1 MRHMREFYLPTR
13 IITGIGCFES
23 LGQHAARFGSRAM
36 LVCGTHSLRAS
47 GQLDRARRLLQD
59 AQMALVVYDAVT
71 GEPTL
76 DIVQA
81 GLDTAREHKVQVI
94 IGIGGGSAMDTA
106 KAIAGLYAHPG
117 TVDDYFGQVRQVSG
131 GGLPWI
137 AVPTTAGTGAEVTKN
152 AVLVSPKHEVKSS
165 LRHDAWYA
173 DLALVDPEMT
183 LTSPPDVTAASGS
196 DALTQAIEAYTSIAA
211 SPVTDALAERA
222 IAQIGRSLPR
232 AYEDGSGLE
241 ARAGMLYGSMLT
253 GMAFANARL
262 GGVHGMA
269 HPLGYRYRIPHGV
282 VCGLLLP
289 YTMAYNLEYAVD
301 KYASVARLL
310 GVDARGLDQAA
321 AAERAVER
329 VRDLLVAVDTAMHLR
344 RFGVEED
351 DLPLIAAESM
361 PSGSLKHN
369 PRPLSEEDV
378 QAILRA
384 AL

>member
-1 MRHMREFYLPTR
+1 
-13 IITGIGCFES
+13 
-23 LGQHAARFGSRAM
+23 
-36 LVCGTHSLRAS
+36 
-47 GQLDRARRLLQD
+47 
-59 AQMALVVYDAVT
+59 MA
-71 GEPTL
+71 
-76 DIVQA
+76 
-81 GLDTAREHKVQVI
+81 K
-94 IGIGGGSAMDTA
+94 SSA
-106 KAIAGLYAHPG
+106 KAGRRRSGNPGAAPG
-117 TVDDYFGQVRQVSG
+117 T
-131 GGLPWI
+131 
-137 AVPTTAGTGAEVTKN
+137 
-152 AVLVSPKHEVKSS
+152 
-165 LRHDAWYA
+165 
-173 DLALVDPEMT
+173 AL
-183 LTSPPDVTAASGS
+183 
-196 DALTQAIEAYTSIAA
+196 
-211 SPVTDALAERA
+211 ERA

-269 HPLGYRYRIPHGV
+269 HPLGYRFHIPHGV

-329 VRDLLVAVDTAMHLR
+329 VRDLLVAVDTSMHLR

-351 DLPLIAAESM
+351 DLPLIATESM
-361 PSGSLKHN
+361 PSGSLRHN

>member
-1 MRHMREFYLPTR
+1 MLDFYLPTR
-13 IITGIGCFES
+13 IITGIGCFDA
-23 LGQHAARFGSRAM
+23 LGQRTAALGSRAM
-36 LVCGTHSLRAS
+36 LVCGSHSLRAS
-47 GQLDRARRLLQD
+47 GQLDRARRLLREVGVT
-59 AQMALVVYDAVT
+59 LLVYDAVSR
-71 GEPTL
+71 EPTL

-81 GLDTAREHKVQVI
+81 GLDLAHRSEVEIV

-106 KAIAGLYAHPG
+106 KAIAGLYTHPG
-117 TVDDYFGQVRQVSG
+117 TVDDYFGKVRQVSG
-131 GGLPWI
+131 SGLPWI

-152 AVLVSPKHEVKSS
+152 AVLVSPTHGIKSS

-183 LTSPPDVTAASGS
+183 LTSPPDVTAASGL

-211 SPVTDALAERA
+211 SPVTDALAEKA
-222 IAQIGRSLPR
+222 IALIGRSLLR
-232 AYEDGSGLE
+232 AYQDGGDLD
-241 ARAGMLYGSMLT
+241 ARADMLYGSTLT

-262 GGVHGMA
+262 GAVHGMA
-269 HPLGYRYRIPHGV
+269 HPLGYRYHIPHGV

-289 YTMAYNLEYAVD
+289 YTMSYNLAYAQY

-310 GVDARGLDQAA
+310 GIDVSDLGTVA

-329 VRDLLVAVDTAMHLR
+329 VRELLVAVDVPMHLR
-344 RFGVEED
+344 RFGVGQD
-351 DLPLIAAESM
+351 DLALVAAESM

-369 PRPLSEEDV
+369 PRPLSLEDV
-378 QAILRA
+378 QAILTA

>member
-1 MRHMREFYLPTR
+1 MREFYLPTR
-13 IITGIGCFES
+13 IITGIDCFES
-23 LGQHAARFGSRAM
+23 LGQHAAQLGSRAM
-36 LVCGTHSLRAS
+36 LVCGPHSLRAS
-47 GQLDRARRLLQD
+47 GRLDRARRLLQD
-59 AQMALVVYDAVT
+59 AQVALLVYDAVA

-76 DIVQA
+76 DVVQT
-81 GLDTAREHKVQVI
+81 GLDTAHKHKVQVI

-106 KAIAGLYAHPG
+106 KAIAGLYTHPG
-117 TVDDYFGQVRQVSG
+117 TVEDYFGKVRQVSG

-137 AVPTTAGTGAEVTKN
+137 AVPTTAGTGAEVTRN

-173 DLALVDPEMT
+173 DLALVDPAMT
-183 LTSPPDVTAASGS
+183 LSAPPDVTAASGS

-211 SPVTDALAERA
+211 SPVTDALAAEA
-222 IAQIGRSLPR
+222 IARIGRSLLHAYHHGSDMDTR
-232 AYEDGSGLE
+232 AD
-241 ARAGMLYGSMLT
+241 MLYGSTLT

-269 HPLGYRYRIPHGV
+269 HPLGYRHHIPHGV

-289 YTMAYNLEYAVD
+289 YTMAYNLEYAAD

-310 GVDARGLDQAA
+310 GVDARGLNAAA

-329 VRDLLVAVDTAMHLR
+329 VRELLVAVDIPMHLR
-344 RFGVEED
+344 AFGVEQD
-351 DLPLIAAESM
+351 GLALIAAESM

-369 PRPLSEEDV
+369 PRPLGEEDV

>member
-1 MRHMREFYLPTR
+1 MHEFYLPTR
-13 IITGIGCFES
+13 IITGIGCLDS
-23 LGQHAARFGSRAM
+23 LGQRAAELGSRAM

-81 GLDTAREHKVQVI
+81 GLDTAREHEVQVI

-117 TVDDYFGQVRQVSG
+117 TVDDYFGQVRLVSG

-152 AVLVSPKHEVKSS
+152 AVLVSPRHEVKSS

-269 HPLGYRYRIPHGV
+269 HPLGYRYHIPHGV

-310 GVDARGLDQAA
+310 GVDTRGLDQAA

-351 DLPLIAAESM
+351 DLPLIATESM